1 MAFSFKQ
8 LEDHIEAPLLAAGE
22 QLLHRGYVKG
32 MQQVRSQEWLVQVG
46 AEQVRIKAGKTRVQS
61 LHCSCEEF
69 RQSGLCAHAVAAML
83 ALRKH
88 LQEDLPT
95 AQSIAG
101 NDTKSEV
108 YSVEV
113 LLRQIQPEALEEFVR
128 QYAQRDKGFALALK
142 ARFMR
147 PGTPGHAREQVQ
159 ELLKTAVRANR
170 STKDQISARSLQN
183 LLALGRQL
191 LRQTEE
197 LIAGGDYSEAWSICS
212 ALMEHLMPL
221 HGKTE
226 GRSSMLERLA
236 LDLLKLNSVFL
247 EQAIAP
253 ALKNTILLFNLAE
266 LEKSVYNQA
275 SFRFA
280 WIQRLSEHLHEARQ
294 WKRLEALL
302 LRWLQEA
309 PFPGQRAE
317 VFVQL
322 LWVQKQQSAEQVIRS
337 CMEYREEEELLRL
350 SLDLALQQK
359 EIDLALDLGEYGLI
373 RHPRRGPQ
381 PALRRQLFEL
391 ARTHLGNSERTLE
404 LAALYYA
411 VSGDTDT
418 LQYLQLTHRHEW
430 PEAASAL
437 LLMLDQQDKFQQ
449 TLPKAGLLLSLKR
462 YPELL
467 ELLQQQPLP
476 FEQQSRFLS
485 ALLPENPDFVYTL
498 LENSAI
504 QYLEQ
509 HLGPVPADLMEALL
523 KDIQQRGFPA
533 EAKRLRQQV
542 LQRFPERSALHE
554 RLQPA

>member
-8 LEDHIEAPLLAAGE
+8 LEDHIEAPLLSAGE
-22 QLLHRGYVKG
+22 QLLHRGYIKG
-32 MQQVRSQEWLVQVG
+32 MQQVRSQEWTVQAG

-61 LHCSCEEF
+61 LHCSCEAF

-142 ARFMR
+142 ARFLR

-191 LRQTEE
+191 LRQAEE
-197 LIAGGDYSEAWSICS
+197 LIAGGDYSEAWGICS

-221 HGKTE
+221 HQKTE

-236 LDLLKLNSVFL
+236 MDLLKLNSVFL

-253 ALKNTILLFNLAE
+253 VLKNNILLFNLAE

-275 SFRFA
+275 SFRFV
-280 WIQRLSEHLHEARQ
+280 WVQRLSEHLQDVRQ
-294 WKRLEALL
+294 WKKLEEILV
-302 LRWLQEA
+302 RWLQEA
-309 PFPGQRAE
+309 RFPGQRAE
-317 VFVQL
+317 VFVQWL
-322 LWVQKQQSAEQVIRS
+322 LVQKQQSPDQVVRT
-337 CMEYREEEELLRL
+337 CMEYREEEELLKL
-350 SLDLALQQK
+350 SFELALQNK
-359 EIDLALDLGEYGLI
+359 EIKLALDLGEYGLI
-373 RHPRRGPQ
+373 RNPRRGLQ
-381 PALRRQLFEL
+381 PGLRRQLFEL
-391 ARTHLGNSERTLE
+391 ARTQLGNSERTLE
-404 LAALYYA
+404 LASLYYV

-418 LQYLQLTHRHEW
+418 LQYLQQAHRHEW

-437 LLMLDQQDKFQQ
+437 LLMMEQQDKAQQ
-449 TLPKAGLLLSLKR
+449 ILPKAGLLLSLKR

-476 FEQQSRFLS
+476 FEQQARFLS

-498 LENSAI
+498 LEESAI

-509 HLGPVPADLMEALL
+509 HLGPVPAELIEGLL
-523 KDIQQRGFPA
+523 RDMQQRSFPG
-533 EAKRLRQQV
+533 EAKRLRQQ
-542 LQRFPERSALHE
+542 LLARFPERSSLHE
-554 RLQPA
+554 RIQPA